1 MTTTGLDPKKLAAAV
16 IGCVLAIGL
25 AVYAGMRV
33 NQQSQPVKIPSKEA
47 FRKYGPAGPNP
58 NIPHGSM
65 PGH

>member
-1 MTTTGLDPKKLAAAV
+1 MKTTGLDPKKLAGAIAL
-16 IGCVLAIGL
+16 CVLAIGI
-25 AVYAGMRV
+25 AVYAGVRV

-58 NIPHGSM
+58 NIPNGSM